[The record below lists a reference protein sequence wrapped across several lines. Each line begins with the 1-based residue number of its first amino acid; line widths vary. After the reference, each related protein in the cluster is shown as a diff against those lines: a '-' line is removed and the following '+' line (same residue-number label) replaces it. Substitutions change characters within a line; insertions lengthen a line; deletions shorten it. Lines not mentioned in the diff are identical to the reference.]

1 MTPEQLPGSAGP
13 DRRHRLN
20 FLDGLRGIAIL
31 VVMLFH
37 SYARWPDLLPFGSR
51 FAQVPVFYYGWL
63 GVDLFFLISGFA
75 IFMTLEKC
83 ENFRDFIMR
92 RWLRLFPAMLICS
105 IAVFAS
111 VRLFPERPAGMA
123 RWRDLLPG
131 LTFIEP
137 TWWGFLLGSPQGVI
151 EGAFWSLFVEVK
163 FYFVAGL
170 LYFLI
175 GGRKMVTVLTALFL
189 CAAALARLRHMFP
202 GMPLGIPNLVLEA
215 ASAGQFGWFAA
226 GALYYRYFHE
236 RRPQLLPAA
245 CAVAIAA
252 AAATGG
258 LRPQQ
263 TEAALL
269 VVLLFTTA
277 VSLRSVRLMLSG
289 RLLLYLGFIS
299 YPLYLLHENI
309 MVAMIV
315 KIGRA
320 MPWFPQILM
329 PLPPILAVIGAGSL
343 IAVYIEPWLRR
354 RLTPLYLKMRARIGI
369 ATPAM

>member
-1 MTPEQLPGSAGP
+1 LT
-13 DRRHRLN
+13 

-37 SYARWPDLLPFGSR
+37 SYARWPDLMPFGDR
-51 FAQVPVFYYGWL
+51 FAQIPIFYYGWL
-63 GVDLFFLISGFA
+63 GVDLFFLISGFV

-83 ENFRDFIMR
+83 DNFRDFITR

-105 IAVFAS
+105 FVVFAS
-111 VRLFPERPAGMA
+111 VGLFPERPAGMLV
-123 RWRDLLPG
+123 WRDLLPG

-137 TWWGFLLGSPQGVI
+137 AWWGSLLGSPQGVV

-163 FYFVAGL
+163 FYFIAGL

-175 GGRKMVTVLTALFL
+175 GGKKMIGVLIVLFL
-189 CAAALARLRHMFP
+189 SAAAISKLQHSQFAQWP
-202 GMPLGIPNLVLEA
+202 SLGLLLHLPDAILQA

-236 RRPQLLPAA
+236 RKTVLLMAA
-245 CAVAIAA
+245 LAVAFAA
-252 AAATGG
+252 AVATGG

-263 TEAALL
+263 TAAALVVVAL
-269 VVLLFTTA
+269 FTAAVLLPWIQA
-277 VSLRSVRLMLSG
+277 LLS
-289 RLLLYLGFIS
+289 RRWLLFLGFIS
-299 YPLYLLHENI
+299 YPLYLLHENM

-315 KIGRA
+315 KVGHA
-320 MPWFPQILM
+320 TPWVPAILM
-329 PLPPILAVIGAGSL
+329 PLFPILVVVAAGSL

-354 RLTPLYLKMRARIGI
+354 QLKPLYLKMRAWIN
-369 ATPAM
+369 APAPVVSGKAD